1 MERNSQFF
9 FLEARENY
17 KHGPSDGML
26 IETTGTI
33 IDPFRE
39 ISPEKWD
46 ELSLKEAFE
55 KMASTLS
62 TRWAQDSNQI
72 VDLAKASRASVQ
84 HFLRWALTGGRP
96 GPTLTLTMS
105 ILGRDESLK
114 RIEDAAT
121 VLEKMTFEASDSS
134 TSHKLGQSDIVGT
147 FGS

>member
-1 MERNSQFF
+1 
-9 FLEARENY
+9 
-17 KHGPSDGML
+17 ML

-33 IDPFRE
+33 IGPFRK

-62 TRWAQDSNQI
+62 TKWAQDSNQI
-72 VDLAKASRASVQ
+72 IDLAKASRVSVQ
-84 HFLRWALTGGRP
+84 RFLRWALTGGRP

-105 ILGRDESLK
+105 ILGRNESLK

-121 VLEKMTFEASDSS
+121 VLEKMTFEASDGS
-134 TSHKLGQSDIVGT
+134 TSHELGRPDLVGT
-147 FGS
+147 AES